1 MPPSSRGRCWA
12 ACNVERARR
21 QRTVQ
26 RRRDGHSTDAID
38 EVANEVPAALRYNGA
53 SFAVLMATPCD
64 LANLALGF
72 SLSEG
77 IVSDAGALAIRG
89 IAESVDGIVID
100 MRIADTHAEALAA
113 RARADTHAEARAA
126 GARSLPGYGGCAVC
140 GARELETVLRSPPPL
155 AVGARVD
162 EAAVHRALAE
172 RQARQPLNAATGAT
186 HAAGVARGDG
196 ALQLVREDVSAATTC
211 WTSCSARSPPAA
223 CTPMKAS
230 PWSPAAPATSWR

>member
-1 MPPSSRGRCWA
+1 M
-12 ACNVERARR
+12 
-21 QRTVQ
+21 
-26 RRRDGHSTDAID
+26 
-38 EVANEVPAALRYNGA
+38 PAALRYNGA

-126 GARSLPGYGGCAVC
+126 GARSLPGYDGCAVC
-140 GARELETVLRSPPPL
+140 GAREF
-155 AVGARVD
+155 
-162 EAAVHRALAE
+162 
-172 RQARQPLNAATGAT
+172 
-186 HAAGVARGDG
+186 
-196 ALQLVREDVSAATTC
+196 
-211 WTSCSARSPPAA
+211 
-223 CTPMKAS
+223 
-230 PWSPAAPATSWR
+230 

>member
-100 MRIADTHAEALAA
+100 MRIADTHAEA
-113 RARADTHAEARAA
+113 RAA

-140 GARELETVLRSPPPL
+140 GAREL
-155 AVGARVD
+155 
-162 EAAVHRALAE
+162 
-172 RQARQPLNAATGAT
+172 
-186 HAAGVARGDG
+186 
-196 ALQLVREDVSAATTC
+196 
-211 WTSCSARSPPAA
+211 
-223 CTPMKAS
+223 
-230 PWSPAAPATSWR
+230 